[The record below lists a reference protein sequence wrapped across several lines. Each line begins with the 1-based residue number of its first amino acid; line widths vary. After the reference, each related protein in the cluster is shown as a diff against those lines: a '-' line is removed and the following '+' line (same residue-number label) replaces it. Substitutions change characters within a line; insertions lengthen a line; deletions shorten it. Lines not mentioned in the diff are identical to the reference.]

1 MNEYRTDLQFEEIV
15 DSVINGNWTQGAEKC
30 VEYGFYAQD
39 LINKQEDECLP
50 SFNDDTDI
58 ALVAEMAQERR

>member
-39 LINKQEDECLP
+39 LINKQEDECNKN
-50 SFNDDTDI
+50 F
-58 ALVAEMAQERR
+58 